1 MLNGFSRHIPKSL
14 INKNSCYFNS
24 SFTSMEYLIGMD
36 VLMSSGANVGQI
48 VAERDVVESWNCL
61 RMNLI
66 WNEEM
71 WKMSE
76 KNAAN

>member
-48 VAERDVVESWNCL
+48 VAERDVYEN
-61 RMNLI
+61 
-66 WNEEM
+66 
-71 WKMSE
+71 
-76 KNAAN
+76 